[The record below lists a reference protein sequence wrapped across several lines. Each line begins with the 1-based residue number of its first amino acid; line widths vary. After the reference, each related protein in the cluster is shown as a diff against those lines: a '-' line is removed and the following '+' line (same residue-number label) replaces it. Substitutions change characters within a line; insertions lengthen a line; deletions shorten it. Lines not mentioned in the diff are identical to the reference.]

1 MHNHLPRVDP
11 TRSLDGGRRAREREE
26 AALWRLHR
34 EHVAA
39 TRVPGNEQP
48 PATPLTRRLFT
59 RPTAAWYSLRGR
71 RFTG

>member
-1 MHNHLPRVDP
+1 MYNHLPRVDP

-39 TRVPGNEQP
+39 TRAPGDEQR
-48 PATPLTRRLFT
+48 PATPLTQRLFT
-59 RPTAAWYSLRGR
+59 RPAAAWYFLRGR